1 MGSVGVC
8 FQLGWGWVPLVS
20 MLALTD
26 ISAKQHAYFVTVFT
40 LFCSFFKCFQ
50 LKKKEKLKT
59 DQSLRKCVLKDAF

>member
-26 ISAKQHAYFVTVFT
+26 IFAKQHAYFVTVFT

-50 LKKKEKLKT
+50 LKLHVAPFKEK
-59 DQSLRKCVLKDAF
+59 RKAEN